1 MTDVQ
6 AVYPECLR
14 GENFFE
20 LDCELR
26 ALLSALDPAEA
37 EKWQGVLSDFGAFAA
52 GPADE
57 EAEHT
62 DLYAPPRLDPYDRD
76 GNLVNRIVHNPLW
89 DTTAREVYERG
100 IVGLNYGDDPA
111 SFLVTFAMGY
121 LLSQSNPSLH
131 CPVTMTGA
139 LAYVID
145 RFAPESVRVRYLNE
159 LVRRDG
165 KALTG
170 GTWATELHGGSDVGA
185 TTTLARPDPDTP
197 GVFRLTGLK
206 WFTSNADGGLALAT
220 ARPEGAPQGSKGLG
234 LYLVPV
240 HLDDGRPNA
249 MRVRRLK
256 DKLGTR
262 GVPTAEV
269 DLMESWAVE
278 VAPPPTGFKL
288 MMEALEFSRI
298 QNAMASVGIHRRA
311 LLEAMAF
318 ASRRA
323 AFGDVITN
331 YPMVQDE
338 ILKILV
344 SLEAGMALAF
354 GAAHAFEPARGVD
367 LEKGDD
373 PARVWLRLITALAK
387 YFTAEEAIESCSAAI
402 EIIGGNGYVNERV
415 TPRLLRDAQVLT
427 VWEGPA
433 NIQALE
439 LLRLLGNRYP
449 GFESF
454 MERTRA
460 CMDRAGDSLTRAAG
474 IDFAAGLGAAINDCR
489 EAVDFIRSDSNEA
502 RRHARRLL
510 ALMSETL
517 AAALLVEQAADAF
530 DNSGDRRKALI
541 ARLFL
546 ERRLAPPCRYGII
559 PGQNWAHRHFDDLVH
574 YRAIA

>member
-1 MTDVQ
+1 MTEAQ
-6 AVYPECLR
+6 AVYPEIVR
-14 GENFFE
+14 GENLYA

-26 ALLSALDPAEA
+26 ALLAALEPAEA
-37 EKWQGVLSDFGAFAA
+37 EKWRDTLFDFGAFAG

-57 EAEHT
+57 EAEYT
-62 DLYAPPRLDPYDRD
+62 DLHAPPRLEPYDRD

-89 DTTAREVYERG
+89 DATAREVYERG
-100 IVGLNYGDDPA
+100 VVGLNYGEDPA
-111 SFLVTFAMGY
+111 SFLITFAMGY
-121 LLSQSNPSLH
+121 LLSQANPSLH

-145 RFAPESVRVRYLNE
+145 RFAPESVRARYLKE
-159 LVRRDG
+159 LIRRDG
-165 KALTG
+165 QALTG

-185 TTTLARPDPDTP
+185 TTTVARPDPDAP

-220 ARPEGAPQGSKGLG
+220 ARPEGAPEGSRGLG

-240 HLDDGRPNA
+240 HLDDGTPNA

-269 DLMESWAVE
+269 DLIDSWALE

-298 QNAMASVGIHRRA
+298 HNAMASVGIQRRA

-323 AFGDVITN
+323 AFGEIITR

-354 GAAHAFEPARGVD
+354 AAAHAFEPARGIP
-367 LEKGDD
+367 LEKGTD
-373 PARVWLRLITALAK
+373 PARVWLRLMTALAK
-387 YFTAEEAIESCSAAI
+387 YFTAEEAIDSCTAAI

-454 MERTRA
+454 MERTQA
-460 CMDRAGDSLTRAAG
+460 CLDAADETLARAAG
-474 IDFAAGLGAAINDCR
+474 IDFAGCLGAAVDDCR
-489 EAVDFIRSDSNEA
+489 EAVDFLRADALEA

-510 ALMSETL
+510 ALMSETM
-517 AAALLVEQAADAF
+517 AAALLIEQAARALKET
-530 DNSGDRRKALI
+530 GDRRKALI
-541 ARLFL
+541 ARLFV
-546 ERRLAPPCRYGII
+546 ERRLAPPERHGIL
-559 PGQNWAHRHFDDLVH
+559 PDQDWAHRHFDDLVH